1 MQYTS
6 SASNCDLHTPQTAF
20 LPPSTSRKSPSA
32 QCTRGARCYILLW
45 GYWLV
50 CVFRRFKYTTL
61 KTQTQYQTKAPFC
74 NSFFHIPLTHAHFL
88 YKTHSDE
95 HPPSHLK
102 CRILGHII
110 HFYILFRH
118 LNQNISFFTYPQNIH
133 SLPSFSASY
142 SPTPITAYA
151 SLLRTMLSANPLR
164 LGVPLKHHNPHFQL
178 RQ

>member
-6 SASNCDLHTPQTAF
+6 SSPNCHLHTPQIAF

-88 YKTHSDE
+88 YKAQSDE
-95 HPPSHLK
+95 HPPTPLK
-102 CRILGHII
+102 SRILRHITHFLCSFLSI
-110 HFYILFRH
+110 LTKTHLFYIPQKYTLTPLF
-118 LNQNISFFTYPQNIH
+118 
-133 SLPSFSASY
+133 
-142 SPTPITAYA
+142 
-151 SLLRTMLSANPLR
+151 
-164 LGVPLKHHNPHFQL
+164 
-178 RQ
+178 